1 MFELYATGE
10 FSLAQLV
17 KATRQEFGCS
27 LAKGYVHKLLMYPF
41 YRGKFEWRWVMYL
54 GKQERIIPAL
64 VCEQVDAVLHRAN
77 RPRYEKHRFAFAGL
91 LTCAH
96 DGCIVTAETKKQKYT
111 YYHCTGYRGRC
122 DLPYMREESLGQ
134 SLGSILDG
142 IYIPQK
148 AIQQIVESRE
158 NAAHHAAEEREREV
172 VHLGRS
178 LKEIRRKKQQT
189 YEDKL
194 NGAISEEFWRERHI
208 RWTEEESILANRW
221 SRLMQP
227 ISQEQQLTMKRILE
241 LANSTPALYQT
252 QNPDQQAQLLKM
264 IVSNCRTDGVNHWP
278 VYRKPFNPI
287 FERAKTEEWCARVP
301 LV

>member
-122 DLPYMREESLGQ
+122 DLPYMREESLGRASAASWMEFTFLRRQ
-134 SLGSILDG
+134 SNRSWSLGRMPPTMLPKNG
-142 IYIPQK
+142 K
-148 AIQQIVESRE
+148 ERLFTWAEVSRRY
-158 NAAHHAAEEREREV
+158 A
-172 VHLGRS
+172 GR
-178 LKEIRRKKQQT
+178 
-189 YEDKL
+189 
-194 NGAISEEFWRERHI
+194 N
-208 RWTEEESILANRW
+208 
-221 SRLMQP
+221 SRP
-227 ISQEQQLTMKRILE
+227 MKT
-241 LANSTPALYQT
+241 N
-252 QNPDQQAQLLKM
+252 
-264 IVSNCRTDGVNHWP
+264 
-278 VYRKPFNPI
+278 
-287 FERAKTEEWCARVP
+287 
-301 LV
+301 